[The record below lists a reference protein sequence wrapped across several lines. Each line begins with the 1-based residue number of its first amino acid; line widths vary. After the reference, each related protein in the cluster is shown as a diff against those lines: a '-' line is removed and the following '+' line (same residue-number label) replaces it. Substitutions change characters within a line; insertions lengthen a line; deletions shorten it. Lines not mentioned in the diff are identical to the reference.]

1 MLQQVPTR
9 AFHVMAKLSGSDCN
23 LNCDYCFYLEKQ
35 SLYREKPVT
44 HMDDDTLEAY
54 VRHYIAASE
63 PQNEVAFTWQGGE
76 PTLLGLEF
84 YRRAV
89 KLQAKYG
96 AGRKISNS
104 FQTNGVLLDDKWCAF
119 LAENHFLVGLS
130 LDGPAEIHNQYRVTK
145 GGRPT
150 HKLVMRALTLLQK
163 HHVDYNVLVCINRTS
178 AQQPLQ
184 VYDFLCDAGVE
195 FIQFIPVVERLA
207 DETAAS
213 DGLKLH
219 APGDIQGELKEWSV
233 RPDEFG
239 EFLVAIF
246 DHWIKRDVGKIFVMN
261 IEWAFANFVGA
272 PGAVCHHQPTC
283 GRSVIVEHN
292 GDVYAC
298 DHYVY
303 PQYRLGNMHQQ
314 TIAEMIDSPQQ
325 QVFGEDKFKQLPA
338 QCRSCNVLK
347 ACWGGCPKHRF
358 MLDASGKPGLN
369 YLCAG
374 YQRYFRHLPPYL
386 KAMAD
391 LLAHGRPASDI
402 MQAHLLVVNK

>member
-1 MLQQVPTR
+1 MKAISSDQLFNARLTGLISVSELKNAVAVT
-9 AFHVMAKLSGSDCN
+9 AAKSVMAFRVL
-23 LNCDYCFYLEKQ
+23 
-35 SLYREKPVT
+35 T
-44 HMDDDTLEAY
+44 M
-54 VRHYIAASE
+54 
-63 PQNEVAFTWQGGE
+63 
-76 PTLLGLEF
+76 
-84 YRRAV
+84 AV
-89 KLQAKYG
+89 DLCRLTTRTMNVN
-96 AGRKISNS
+96 AGH
-104 FQTNGVLLDDKWCAF
+104 
-119 LAENHFLVGLS
+119 E
-130 LDGPAEIHNQYRVTK
+130 
-145 GGRPT
+145 
-150 HKLVMRALTLLQK
+150 
-163 HHVDYNVLVCINRTS
+163 RTS
-178 AQQPLQ
+178 KARIIHQIQLIRGIT
-184 VYDFLCDAGVE
+184 DFLCDAGVE

-207 DETAAS
+207 DETTARE
-213 DGLKLH
+213 GLKLH
-219 APGDIQGELKEWSV
+219 APGDIQGELTEWSV
-233 RPDEFG
+233 RPEEFG

-314 TIAEMIDSPQQ
+314 TIAEMVDSPQQ
-325 QVFGEDKFKQLPA
+325 QAFGEDKFKQLPA

-402 MQAHLLVVNK
+402 MHAHLLVVSK

>member
-1 MLQQVPTR
+1 
-9 AFHVMAKLSGSDCN
+9 
-23 LNCDYCFYLEKQ
+23 
-35 SLYREKPVT
+35 
-44 HMDDDTLEAY
+44 
-54 VRHYIAASE
+54 
-63 PQNEVAFTWQGGE
+63 
-76 PTLLGLEF
+76 
-84 YRRAV
+84 
-89 KLQAKYG
+89 
-96 AGRKISNS
+96 
-104 FQTNGVLLDDKWCAF
+104 
-119 LAENHFLVGLS
+119 
-130 LDGPAEIHNQYRVTK
+130 
-145 GGRPT
+145 
-150 HKLVMRALTLLQK
+150 
-163 HHVDYNVLVCINRTS
+163 RTS
-178 AQQPLQ
+178 KARIIHQIQLIRGIT
-184 VYDFLCDAGVE
+184 DFLCDAGVE

-207 DETAAS
+207 DETTARE
-213 DGLKLH
+213 GLKLH
-219 APGDIQGELKEWSV
+219 APGDIQGELTEWSV
-233 RPDEFG
+233 RPEEFG

-314 TIAEMIDSPQQ
+314 TIAEMVDSPQQ
-325 QVFGEDKFKQLPA
+325 QAFGEDKFKQLPA

-402 MQAHLLVVNK
+402 MHAHLLVVSK

>member
-1 MLQQVPTR
+1 
-9 AFHVMAKLSGSDCN
+9 
-23 LNCDYCFYLEKQ
+23 
-35 SLYREKPVT
+35 
-44 HMDDDTLEAY
+44 
-54 VRHYIAASE
+54 
-63 PQNEVAFTWQGGE
+63 
-76 PTLLGLEF
+76 
-84 YRRAV
+84 
-89 KLQAKYG
+89 
-96 AGRKISNS
+96 
-104 FQTNGVLLDDKWCAF
+104 
-119 LAENHFLVGLS
+119 
-130 LDGPAEIHNQYRVTK
+130 
-145 GGRPT
+145 
-150 HKLVMRALTLLQK
+150 
-163 HHVDYNVLVCINRTS
+163 
-178 AQQPLQ
+178 Q

-207 DETAAS
+207 DETAVR

-219 APGDIQGELKEWSV
+219 APGDIQGELTEWSV

-347 ACWGGCPKHRF
+347 A
-358 MLDASGKPGLN
+358 
-369 YLCAG
+369 
-374 YQRYFRHLPPYL
+374 
-386 KAMAD
+386 
-391 LLAHGRPASDI
+391 
-402 MQAHLLVVNK
+402 